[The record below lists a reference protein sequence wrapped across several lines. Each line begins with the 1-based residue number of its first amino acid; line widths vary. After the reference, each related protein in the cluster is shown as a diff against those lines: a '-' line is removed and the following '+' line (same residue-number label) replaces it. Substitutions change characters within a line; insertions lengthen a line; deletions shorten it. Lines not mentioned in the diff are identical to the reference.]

1 MDIEDR
7 DPSDETPARDSTLG
21 HIAPGERDSQLDAPE
36 QPKPASHRR
45 RYGAPADAPEQPS
58 PGPPPLDE
66 QASAP
71 VLPRGGLIVMRV
83 SGGFKFSSRE
93 IVIYRDGRVVYRRHA
108 DGMSVYQG
116 GPQRLSEGQL
126 AELQRLIEQLQVPRF
141 AGPGARQSPDT
152 IAYEIAARAGRR
164 LKTVEAFTG
173 SIPET
178 LAPLISWLAV
188 LMPRDE

>member
-1 MDIEDR
+1 MDTEDR
-7 DPSDETPARDSTLG
+7 DRYDDSPAPGSLG
-21 HIAPGERDSQLDAPE
+21 RVGPGERDSQLNAPQ

-45 RYGAPADAPEQPS
+45 RYGSPAAQ
-58 PGPPPLDE
+58 PPLDE

-71 VLPRGGLIVMRV
+71 VLPRGGLVVMRV
-83 SGGFKFSSRE
+83 SGGIRFRSRE
-93 IVIYRDGRVVYRRHA
+93 IVVYRDGRVVYRRHA
-108 DGMSVYQG
+108 DGTSIYQG
-116 GPQRLSEGQL
+116 GGQRLSEEQL

-141 AGPGARQSPDT
+141 AGAGTRQSPDT
-152 IAYEIAARAGRR
+152 FAYEIAARSGRR